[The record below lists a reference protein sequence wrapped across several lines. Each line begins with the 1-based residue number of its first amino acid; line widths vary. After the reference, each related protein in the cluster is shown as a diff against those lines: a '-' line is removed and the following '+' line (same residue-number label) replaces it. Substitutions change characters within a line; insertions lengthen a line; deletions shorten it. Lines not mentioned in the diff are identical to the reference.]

1 MTTAILEERS
11 TLPPFEQFYRDQWHA
26 AIRLATCVSGSAA
39 AGEDIAQEVFQ
50 RMYRSWGTADEPA
63 AYLRVAIVNSCRSY
77 HRKRRAEHDRLSML
91 AHRDGEAGAGSAA
104 GELDDIVTALPER
117 QRTVVRLRYWEGFS
131 EAEIAEVLGCK
142 PGTVKSL
149 ASRAKD
155 RLAAA
160 LS

>member
-1 MTTAILEERS
+1 MTTMVEERRP
-11 TLPPFEQFYRDQWHA
+11 LPSYESFYRDHFHA
-26 AIRLATCVSGSAA
+26 AIRLATCVAGSAA

-63 AYLRVAIVNSCRSY
+63 AYLRVAIVNRCRSY
-77 HRKRRAEHDRLSML
+77 HRKRRTEHDRLPML
-91 AHRDGEAGAGSAA
+91 ACRDVEGEIP
-104 GELDDIVTALPER
+104 GELDDVVSALPER
-117 QRTVVRLRYWEGFS
+117 QRTVVRLRYWDGFS
-131 EAEIAEVLGCK
+131 EAEIAEVLGCR